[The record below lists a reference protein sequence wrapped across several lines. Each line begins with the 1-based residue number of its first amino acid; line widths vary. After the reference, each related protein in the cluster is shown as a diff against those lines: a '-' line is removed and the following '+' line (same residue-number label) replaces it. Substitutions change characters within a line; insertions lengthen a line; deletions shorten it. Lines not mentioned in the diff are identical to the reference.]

1 MGFLI
6 FTLHIMEFLAW
17 PLLALAYPLYA
28 SIKAIQTDSKYHMR
42 KLLTYWIIFSLF
54 HHIFDKLIQWVP
66 LWPYIK
72 LITICWL
79 VIPQFDGG
87 CYLYQKLIHPC
98 LLVKLH
104 DAITQFYGFCYV
116 YQRFLHVCLSV
127 NLQIVADWLNKPMED
142 PSLKSE
148 SFLDTAERYLDENG
162 SDALLKLIANKCKD
176 NNLNHHAE
184 EIKTTDTSVE
194 AGTLIP
200 NQTLCEVA
208 YPVWQDI
215 KPMEHLAKYEAAQP
229 KQVRSVRENL
239 IWSEKKTIGMQV
251 KETEVPTKQ
260 TIQLNQ
266 EPANHVAAAQ
276 SEHSIN
282 EKLEETVHLAGVDQ
296 QENQKQLKNAAIAV
310 HNSKLWCPGEIAM
323 AAHLNGMEHLAKHQ
337 LPMSSMAVAERY
349 LEENGS
355 DAQEKLITNKSKAER
370 IQATDTCDK
379 SGMLTPSQVKR
390 LKGNLIWIAK
400 NTTGMQV
407 KETAFPVQEKHS
419 PNEKP
424 KEKVELVATGP
435 HEKLKQV
442 MNSDGATHN
451 SRLWCGFCNVRCSGE
466 IDMAAHLNG
475 RKHSGKVVIL
485 GPNFHPILRT

>member
-1 MGFLI
+1 
-6 FTLHIMEFLAW
+6 
-17 PLLALAYPLYA
+17 
-28 SIKAIQTDSKYHMR
+28 MR

-79 VIPQFDGG
+79 VIRQFDGA
-87 CYLYQKLIHPC
+87 CYLYQKFIHPC

-104 DAITQFYGFCYV
+104 DVITQFYGFCYA
-116 YQRFLHVCLSV
+116 YQRFLYVCLSV
-127 NLQIVADWLNKPMED
+127 NLQIVADRLNKPMED
-142 PSLKSE
+142 PSLKKE
-148 SFLDTAERYLDENG
+148 SFLTTAERYLEENG

-194 AGTLIP
+194 AGSLIP
-200 NQTLCEVA
+200 NQTLCEGA
-208 YPVWQDI
+208 RPVWQDI
-215 KPMEHLAKYEAAQP
+215 KPMEHMAKYEAAQP
-229 KQVRSVRENL
+229 KQVRTVRENL

-266 EPANHVAAAQ
+266 EPAKHVAAAQ
-276 SEHSIN
+276 SEHSNN

-296 QENQKQLKNAAIAV
+296 QENQKQLKNADIAV

-323 AAHLNGMEHLAKHQ
+323 AAHLDGMEHLAKHQ
-337 LPMSSMAVAERY
+337 LPMSSMAVADRY

-379 SGMLTPSQVKR
+379 AGMLTPSQVKR

-400 NTTGMQV
+400 NTADMQV
-407 KETAFPVQEKHS
+407 KETTFPVQEKHG

-424 KEKVELVATGP
+424 KEKIELVATGP

-475 RKHSGKVVIL
+475 RKHLGKVVIL
-485 GPNFHPILRT
+485 GPNFYPIGRT

>member
-1 MGFLI
+1 
-6 FTLHIMEFLAW
+6 
-17 PLLALAYPLYA
+17 
-28 SIKAIQTDSKYHMR
+28 
-42 KLLTYWIIFSLF
+42 
-54 HHIFDKLIQWVP
+54 
-66 LWPYIK
+66 
-72 LITICWL
+72 
-79 VIPQFDGG
+79 
-87 CYLYQKLIHPC
+87 
-98 LLVKLH
+98 
-104 DAITQFYGFCYV
+104 
-116 YQRFLHVCLSV
+116 
-127 NLQIVADWLNKPMED
+127 MED
-142 PSLKSE
+142 PSLKNE
-148 SFLDTAERYLDENG
+148 SFLDTAERYLEENG

-184 EIKTTDTSVE
+184 EIKTTDASVE

-229 KQVRSVRENL
+229 K
-239 IWSEKKTIGMQV
+239 QV

-370 IQATDTCDK
+370 IQATDTSDK

-407 KETAFPVQEKHS
+407 METAFPVQEKHG

-485 GPNFHPILRT
+485 GPNFYPILRT

>member
-1 MGFLI
+1 MD
-6 FTLHIMEFLAW
+6 FLAW
-17 PLLALAYPLYA
+17 PLLALGYPLYA
-28 SIKAIQTDSKYHMR
+28 SIRAIQTDSKYHMR

-79 VIPQFDGG
+79 VIPQFDGA

-104 DAITQFYGFCYV
+104 DVITQFYGFCYV
-116 YQRFLHVCLSV
+116 YQRFLYVCLSV

-142 PSLKSE
+142 PSLKNV
-148 SFLDTAERYLDENG
+148 SFLTTAERYLEENG

-200 NQTLCEVA
+200 NQTLCEGA
-208 YPVWQDI
+208 CPVWQNI
-215 KPMEHLAKYEAAQP
+215 KPMEHMAKYEAAQP
-229 KQVRSVRENL
+229 KQVRSARENL

-266 EPANHVAAAQ
+266 EPARHVAAAQ
-276 SEHSIN
+276 SEHSNN
-282 EKLEETVHLAGVDQ
+282 EKLEETVHLA
-296 QENQKQLKNAAIAV
+296 AV
-310 HNSKLWCPGEIAM
+310 VPWEIAM
-323 AAHLNGMEHLAKHQ
+323 AAHLDGMEHLAKHQ
-337 LPMSSMAVAERY
+337 LSMSSMAVAERY

-379 SGMLTPSQVKR
+379 AGVLTPSQPPPMEVGPTISMKVID
-390 LKGNLIWIAK
+390 KPTYASTIKPAH
-400 NTTGMQV
+400 
-407 KETAFPVQEKHS
+407 PSCKHV
-419 PNEKP
+419 P
-424 KEKVELVATGP
+424 
-435 HEKLKQV
+435 LKQI
-442 MNSDGATHN
+442 SCLH
-451 SRLWCGFCNVRCSGE
+451 GE
-466 IDMAAHLNG
+466 PRIVWEEDEVNQMIINEDLQCTVI
-475 RKHSGKVVIL
+475 GKFSY
-485 GPNFHPILRT
+485 G

>member
-1 MGFLI
+1 MMGFLI
-6 FTLHIMEFLAW
+6 FTLQIMDFLAW
-17 PLLALAYPLYA
+17 PLLALGYPL
-28 SIKAIQTDSKYHMR
+28 
-42 KLLTYWIIFSLF
+42 
-54 HHIFDKLIQWVP
+54 VP

-79 VIPQFDGG
+79 VIPQFDGA

-98 LLVKLH
+98 LLAKLH
-104 DAITQFYGFCYV
+104 DVITQFYGFCYV
-116 YQRFLHVCLSV
+116 YQRFLYVCLSV
-127 NLQIVADWLNKPMED
+127 NLQIVADRLNKPIED
-142 PSLKSE
+142 PSLKNE
-148 SFLDTAERYLDENG
+148 SFLTTAERYLEENG

-194 AGTLIP
+194 AGSLIP
-200 NQTLCEVA
+200 NQTLCEGA
-208 YPVWQDI
+208 CPVWQDI
-215 KPMEHLAKYEAAQP
+215 KPMEHMAKYEAAQP

-266 EPANHVAAAQ
+266 EPAKHVAAAQ
-276 SEHSIN
+276 SDHSNN

-296 QENQKQLKNAAIAV
+296 QENQKQLKNADIAV

-323 AAHLNGMEHLAKHQ
+323 AAHLDGMEHLAKHQ

-379 SGMLTPSQVKR
+379 AGMLTPSQVSF
-390 LKGNLIWIAK
+390 LL
-400 NTTGMQV
+400 
-407 KETAFPVQEKHS
+407 S
-419 PNEKP
+419 
-424 KEKVELVATGP
+424 
-435 HEKLKQV
+435 
-442 MNSDGATHN
+442 
-451 SRLWCGFCNVRCSGE
+451 LWRNRTSHTCCCS
-466 IDMAAHLNG
+466 
-475 RKHSGKVVIL
+475 
-485 GPNFHPILRT
+485 